1 MEQYIYIFTIIL
13 ELIVF
18 SQASSAI
25 VKLDKK
31 VVEINREVLLLK
43 EEIEV
48 GIKTFRK
55 LIKKFNKV
63 ASFIV
68 KVKKF
73 NIKKVILIGVDVVNL
88 FFLFKTFKAYRGLS
102 KINFFK
108 KVFSYSLI
116 KGFFKVAL
124 NNLTK

>member
-13 ELIVF
+13 EIIVF
-18 SQASSAI
+18 VQVANAI
-25 VKLDKK
+25 IKLDKK
-31 VVEINREVLLLK
+31 IVAINREVILLK
-43 EEIEV
+43 DEIEI

-68 KVKKF
+68 KVKSF
-73 NIKKVILIGVDVVNL
+73 NIKKIILISADVINL
-88 FFLFKTFKAYRGLS
+88 FFLFRTFRTYKGLS
-102 KINFFK
+102 KLKFFK

-116 KGFFKVAL
+116 RSFFKITL
-124 NNLTK
+124 NNFAK

>member
-13 ELIVF
+13 EIIVF
-18 SQASSAI
+18 VQIANAI
-25 VKLDKK
+25 IKLDKK
-31 VVEINREVLLLK
+31 IVAINREVILLK
-43 EEIEV
+43 DEIEI

-63 ASFIV
+63 ATIIV

-73 NIKKVILIGVDVVNL
+73 HIKRLILIAIEIVNL
-88 FFLFKTFKAYRGLS
+88 FFLFRTFKTYKGLS
-102 KINFFK
+102 KLKFFK

-116 KGFFKVAL
+116 RSFFKITL
-124 NNLTK
+124 NNFAK

>member
-13 ELIVF
+13 EIIVF
-18 SQASSAI
+18 LQTANAI
-25 VKLDKK
+25 ININKK
-31 VVEINREVLLLK
+31 ITRINHEVILLK
-43 EEIEV
+43 SEV
-48 GIKTFRK
+48 EFGIKTFKK

-73 NIKKVILIGVDVVNL
+73 NIKKIILIGVDVFNL
-88 FFLFKTFKAYRGLS
+88 FLLFKTFKAYKGLN
-102 KINFFK
+102 KITFFK

-116 KGFFKVAL
+116 KSFFKVAI
-124 NNLTK
+124 NNFAR

>member
-13 ELIVF
+13 EIIVF
-18 SQASSAI
+18 FQAASAI
-25 VKLDKK
+25 AKLDKK
-31 VVEINREVLLLK
+31 IVEINREVILLK
-43 EEIEV
+43 DEIEL

-68 KVKKF
+68 KVKRF
-73 NIKKVILIGVDVVNL
+73 NIKKVILVSADIINL
-88 FFLFKTFKAYRGLS
+88 FFLFKTFRTYKGLS
-102 KINFFK
+102 KLKFFK

-116 KGFFKVAL
+116 RGFFKAAL
-124 NNLTK
+124 NNFSK